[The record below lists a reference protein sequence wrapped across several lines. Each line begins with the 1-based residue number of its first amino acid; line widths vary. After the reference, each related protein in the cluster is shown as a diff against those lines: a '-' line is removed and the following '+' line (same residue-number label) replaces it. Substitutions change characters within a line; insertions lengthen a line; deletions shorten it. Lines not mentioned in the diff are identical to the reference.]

1 MQTFQQ
7 TFGSATTWELNVA
20 GSYFSTLE
28 CSQTVN
34 VRFYLGGKQLDL
46 GEIKG
51 LAAGLE
57 VAFGVGVNSFDRV
70 QIDVQAGDTV
80 KVGIGNGQARYNR
93 GAANVTVMGTPSVTV
108 ANQPLVTVA
117 QNTQTR
123 AAFANTAATVTT
135 ASAQL
140 SAANAGRQYLLIQ
153 NKDTAGSIWINFGAA
168 ATQANGV
175 KIGPGGAWESGS
187 VTPSNAVFAIGDL
200 ANNANVVVVE
210 G

>member
-7 TFGSATTWELNVA
+7 TFASAKTWELNVA

-28 CSQTVN
+28 CTQTVS

-93 GAANVTVMGTPSVTV
+93 GAAT
-108 ANQPLVTVA
+108 VTVA

-123 AAFANTAATVTT
+123 AAFANTAAAVTT

-153 NKDTAGSIWINFGAA
+153 NKDTAGSVWINFGAA